1 MQVNKYIGDEAF
13 QKMLDHYSCPTPLD
27 VIKMRFCGAICS
39 PNLKLTP
46 VDVISSFFEEAKTP
60 RLETK
65 AEADLFFKFF
75 MGLWDEVFA
84 SIVANKVSLSSI
96 NSKDVAFYCQKRFD
110 EIEMGFVEGFFG
122 GQENLKMAGYLA
134 QIVDSVSEL
143 ALVYNK
149 LKNTTQPSEKLFE
162 AIRNTDKMV
171 EQAISFIIEHSVL
184 PRIED
189 LKRQVN

>member
-1 MQVNKYIGDEAF
+1 
-13 QKMLDHYSCPTPLD
+13 MLDHYSCPTPLD

-162 AIRNTDKMV
+162 AIKNTDKMV